1 MKLKSLLFG
10 SAAGMMVVSGAQAA
24 DLPAAEPVEY
34 VRVCDAFGTGFFYI
48 PGTDTCLKIS
58 GYARYEM
65 HYVGDSDIYEYTLRE
80 AAGPNNAYKDDDGD
94 VISDNLR
101 SHDEEFNN
109 FSTRARGEVRFD
121 ARTMTDL
128 GLLRS
133 FVALRGTVGPTNSGS
148 YSDGFNVD
156 KAWLSLAND
165 TGTLTAGHHGSFY
178 DFYGGHAMN
187 SRIGGDDPTTSTNT
201 LAYTFAIG
209 NGVSASIA
217 VEDKWFRR
225 YGTAAALETAV
236 VSGVTVLTSIL
247 VSTGS
252 VNGVDSGITTF
263 SREGQEWPD
272 FVANIRVDQG
282 WGSAQIMGAVGRV
295 GNVNSGSLETS
306 AEESFASAADDKVG
320 WAVGGGLSLGV
331 PGTGIGFDM
340 QADWAEGLVAYATTG
355 NGAIIVDAS
364 YNAGGSYKLTRA
376 WAIKAGLT
384 ADASST
390 VSFSLDGTYADV
402 DHRGNLNGEDYN
414 TWIVAGTVHWRPV
427 SGLTISGEIAYEN
440 VDPDSSANYIVDDDV
455 WGAMMRINRVF

>member
-10 SAAGMMVVSGAQAA
+10 STAGLMVVTGAQAA

-65 HYVGDSDIYEYTLRE
+65 HYVGDSDIFEYDPTVGRTNL
-80 AAGPNNAYKDDDGD
+80 PNATFTATDPYGEDDD
-94 VISDNLR
+94 
-101 SHDEEFNN
+101 FNN

-133 FVALRGTVGPTNSGS
+133 FVALRGTVGPTNTGS

-225 YGTAAALETAV
+225 GAFQAGGLSTTSLDF
-236 VSGVTVLTSIL
+236 SDVTSSNTTTVFL
-247 VSTGS
+247 
-252 VNGVDSGITTF
+252 TTF

-272 FVANIRVDQG
+272 FVGNIRVDQG
-282 WGSAQIMGAVGRV
+282 WGSAQIMGAVGRI
-295 GNVNSGSLETS
+295 GASGTIGT
-306 AEESFASAADDKVG
+306 ASTYIHDDDVG

-340 QADWAEGLVAYATTG
+340 QADYAEGLVRYATTG
-355 NGAIIVDAS
+355 NGAVLLDAAFDS
-364 YNAGGSYKLTRA
+364 GGSLDLTRA
-376 WAIKAGLT
+376 WAIKAGIT

-402 DHRGNLNGEDYN
+402 DHK
-414 TWIVAGTVHWRPV
+414 GTLLRDNPT
-427 SGLTISGEIAYEN
+427 LERIAAFVQRCE
-440 VDPDSSANYIVDDDV
+440 SS
-455 WGAMMRINRVF
+455 

>member
-10 SAAGMMVVSGAQAA
+10 SAAGLMVVSGAQAA

-48 PGTDTCLKIS
+48 PGTDTCLKIN

-65 HYVGDSDIYEYTLRE
+65 HYVSDFDSESSSD
-80 AAGPNNAYKDDDGD
+80 AKD
-94 VISDNLR
+94 
-101 SHDEEFNN
+101 FNN

-133 FVALRGTVGPTNSGS
+133 FVALRGTVGPTDTGS

-187 SRIGGDDPTTSTNT
+187 TRIGGDDPTTSTNL

-209 NGVSASIA
+209 NGVSASIS

-225 YGTAAALETAV
+225 GGTGGGIRT
-236 VSGVTVLTSIL
+236 
-247 VSTGS
+247 VSTTTTTM
-252 VNGVDSGITTF
+252 ITTTTASSAMNVFTVTSTITAQVTAFDTTVTDARIF

-272 FVANIRVDQG
+272 FVANIRIDQG

-295 GNVNSGSLETS
+295 GSVGGGGLYTS
-306 AEESFASAADDKVG
+306 QGTPAVAPADDKVG
-320 WAVGGGLSLGV
+320 WSVGGGLSLGV

-340 QADWAEGLVAYATTG
+340 QADWAEGLVRYATTG
-355 NGAIIVDAS
+355 NFAPLLDAAYGSGASFD
-364 YNAGGSYKLTRA
+364 LTRA
-376 WAIKAGLT
+376 WAIKAGIT
-384 ADASST
+384 ADFSST
-390 VSFSLDGTYADV
+390 VSFSLDGAYADV
-402 DHRGNLNGEDYN
+402 DHKGSLDDEDYK
-414 TWIVAGTVHWRPV
+414 TWIVAGTIHWRPV
-427 SGLTISGEIAYEN
+427 SGLTVSGEIAYED
-440 VDPDSSANYIVDDDV
+440 VDADSNAHILDDDNL